1 MRRKPISQLEPLYLV
16 SSDLNYSRT
25 GTFLGKNK
33 PKDVM
38 NLPNSFRKLLKV
50 MFSYEVF
57 HEIKGRNLVIC
68 SPARSLVILCWLAG
82 NRNILLD
89 AGWPLSDS
97 IESKTF
103 KQSLK
108 TKKDLFID
116 FLSFQLSKGVIFESD
131 TQLRRSAKKFLIK
144 KKKCYRIYT
153 GFDETKSHTNPH
165 LNLNSQSPIKLKV
178 FFRGKMNVEA
188 GEEKLGLISFQMN
201 NLAQMIV
208 YSNKIKSP
216 NNFHPATETRIGN
229 LPFAEIESAYI
240 ESAVVLGQLGNS
252 PRLEWTI
259 PHKIFEAAYYGKPI
273 VAVRN
278 KGLCELFSEEEILYI
293 DNNSESEILSAL
305 ELLLK
310 DDQIRSQFSTN
321 IKLKYDS
328 KLKQSILENQF
339 FGLVNKI
346 FS

>member
-1 MRRKPISQLEPLYLV
+1 MRLKPISHVEPLYLV

-33 PKDVM
+33 PKDVL
-38 NLPNSFRKLLKV
+38 NLPNSFRDLLKV
-50 MFSYEVF
+50 ILSWEVR
-57 HEIKGRNLVIC
+57 HKIKGRNLVIC

-97 IESKTF
+97 VNSKTF
-103 KQSLK
+103 KQRLK
-108 TKKDLFID
+108 AKKIFCLD
-116 FLSFQLSKGVIFESD
+116 FLSFQLSKGVVFESD
-131 TQLRRSAKKFLIK
+131 TQLMRSAKRFLIK
-144 KKKCYRIYT
+144 RNKCYRIYT
-153 GFDETKSHTNPH
+153 GFDETKSLSN
-165 LNLNSQSPIKLKV
+165 LNLDYQSSQKLKV
-178 FFRGKMNVEA
+178 FFRGKMNAEA
-188 GEEKLGLISFQMN
+188 GEEKLYLISFQIN

-208 YSNKIKSP
+208 YSNKIEFP
-216 NNFHPATETRIGN
+216 DNFHPATETRVGN

-273 VAVRN
+273 IAVRN
-278 KGLCELFSEEEILYI
+278 KGLCELFSDEEILYI
-293 DNNSESEILSAL
+293 DNNSESAILSAL
-305 ELLLK
+305 DLLLK
-310 DDQIRSQFSTN
+310 NDQLRRKFSTN

-328 KLKQSILENQF
+328 QIKQTILENQF
-339 FGLVNKI
+339 SNLVNKI

>member
-1 MRRKPISQLEPLYLV
+1 MRLKPISQAEPLYLV

-25 GTFLGKNK
+25 GTFLGKNRQ
-33 PKDVM
+33 KDVM

-50 MFSYEVF
+50 ILSWEVL
-57 HEIKGRNLVIC
+57 HEIRRRKLVVC

-97 IESKTF
+97 VDSKTF
-103 KQSLK
+103 KQRLK
-108 TKKDLFID
+108 TKKVFCLD

-131 TQLRRSAKKFLIK
+131 TQLKRSTKRFLIK
-144 KKKCYRIYT
+144 KNKCYRIYT
-153 GFDETKSHTNPH
+153 GFDETKSHSH
-165 LNLNSQSPIKLKV
+165 LNLDSQSPKRLKV
-178 FFRGKMNVEA
+178 FFRGKMNAEA
-188 GEEKLGLISFQMN
+188 GEERLGLISFQIN
-201 NLAQMIV
+201 SLAQLVV
-208 YSNKIKSP
+208 YSNKIESP
-216 NNFHPATETRIGN
+216 NNFHPATETRVGN

-273 VAVRN
+273 IAVRN

-305 ELLLK
+305 EMLLK
-310 DDQIRSQFSTN
+310 NDQLRRKFSTN

-328 KLKQSILENQF
+328 QLKQTILENQF
-339 FGLVNKI
+339 LDLVNKI

>member
-1 MRRKPISQLEPLYLV
+1 MRLKPISHVEPLYLV

-33 PKDVM
+33 SKDVM
-38 NLPNSFRKLLKV
+38 NLPNSFRDLLKV
-50 MFSYEVF
+50 ILSWEVL
-57 HEIKGRNLVIC
+57 HEIKGRKLVIC

-97 IESKTF
+97 VNSKTI
-103 KQSLK
+103 KQRLK
-108 TKKDLFID
+108 AKKDFCLD

-131 TQLRRSAKKFLIK
+131 TQLMRSTKRFLLKKN
-144 KKKCYRIYT
+144 KCYRIYT
-153 GFDETKSHTNPH
+153 GFDETKSHSH
-165 LNLNSQSPIKLKV
+165 LNLDCQSPKRLKV
-178 FFRGKMNVEA
+178 FFRGKMNAEA
-188 GEEKLGLISFQMN
+188 GEEKLCHISFHIN
-201 NLAQMIV
+201 NLAQMVV
-208 YSNKIKSP
+208 YTNKIESP
-216 NNFHPATETRIGN
+216 DNFHPATETRVGN

-273 VAVRN
+273 IAVRN
-278 KGLCELFSEEEILYI
+278 KGLCELFSDEEILYI
-293 DNNSESEILSAL
+293 DNNSESAILSAL
-305 ELLLK
+305 DLLLK
-310 DDQIRSQFSTN
+310 NDQLRRKYSTN

-328 KLKQSILENQF
+328 QIKQTILENQF
-339 FGLVNKI
+339 LDLVNKI

>member
-1 MRRKPISQLEPLYLV
+1 MRLKPISQVEPLYLV

-25 GTFLGKNK
+25 GTFLGKNRQ
-33 PKDVM
+33 KDVM

-50 MFSYEVF
+50 ILSWEVL
-57 HEIKGRNLVIC
+57 HEIRRRKLVVC

-97 IESKTF
+97 VDSKTF
-103 KQSLK
+103 KQRLK
-108 TKKDLFID
+108 TKKDFCLD

-131 TQLRRSAKKFLIK
+131 TQLKRSTKRFLIK
-144 KKKCYRIYT
+144 KNKCYRIYT
-153 GFDETKSHTNPH
+153 GFDETKSHSH
-165 LNLNSQSPIKLKV
+165 LNLDSQSPKRLKV
-178 FFRGKMNVEA
+178 FFRGKMNAEA
-188 GEEKLGLISFQMN
+188 GEERLGLISFQIN
-201 NLAQMIV
+201 SLAQLVV
-208 YSNKIKSP
+208 YSNKIESP
-216 NNFHPATETRIGN
+216 NNFHPATETRVGN

-273 VAVRN
+273 IAVRN

-310 DDQIRSQFSTN
+310 NDQLRRKFSTN

-328 KLKQSILENQF
+328 QLKQTILENQF
-339 FGLVNKI
+339 LDLVNKI